1 MKKNQFKLENKET
14 RLETFQNLQSRI
26 MDEISKRKFD
36 DVPTD
41 KMFLL
46 SLKMD
51 EFIQAIRR
59 QSEPAYKRDDKPEY
73 EADSVKVYDGWN
85 LD

>member
-1 MKKNQFKLENKET
+1 MKKKQFKLESKES
-14 RLETFQNLQSRI
+14 RLEKFQSLQTRI

-46 SLKMD
+46 SLKLD
-51 EFIQAIRR
+51 DYLQEIRR
-59 QSEPAYKRDDKPEY
+59 RPEPAYKQIDLPEF

-85 LD
+85 LE